1 MREILDLCG
10 GLPQQSVA
18 AGVDVMR
25 EGERTGML
33 FVLIEGAVE
42 ILKGD
47 VQVNV
52 VADPGALFGEMSAL
66 LDAPQ
71 SATVRT
77 LEPSRFHVVTD
88 ARAFLHRDPAVALA
102 VCRLL
107 ARRLHGM
114 TTYLADLKHQF
125 ADHDSHLGMVDEVL
139 EVLAHHQGEA
149 HDPGSDRDPDSNVS

>member
-10 GLPQQSVA
+10 ELPQRSVA
-18 AGVDVMR
+18 AGEVVLR
-25 EGERTGML
+25 EGERSGKL
-33 FVLIEGAVE
+33 FILIEGAVE

-47 VQVNV
+47 VQVNL
-52 VADPGALFGEMSAL
+52 VADPGALFGEMSVL

-77 LEPSRFHVVTD
+77 LEPSRFHVADD
-88 ARAFLHRDPAVALA
+88 ARAFLHRDAKVALA
-102 VCRLL
+102 VSRLL

-139 EVLAHHQGEA
+139 EVLVHHQGEA